1 MRLTVN
7 IGVRVT
13 DLKAKVRQFFEEYQ
27 TANINFEIQRI
38 AAFYADVFMFA
49 DPNGVRSVKKED
61 FLKDLPRRK
70 DFFKSLGLISSSLES
85 AESLEMDSHYVLVKT
100 IWKMRFERNTGEI
113 VDCRNFATYVL
124 AMSGDSFEI
133 VFQLDHQDL
142 IQKARE
148 LGLNTDL
155 QK

>member
-1 MRLTVN
+1 M
-7 IGVRVT
+7 I
-13 DLKAKVRQFFEEYQ
+13 DLKARVKDFFEEYQ
-27 TANINFEIQRI
+27 TANAEFDIQRI
-38 AAFYADVFMFA
+38 AASYAGVFMFA
-49 DPNGVRSVKKED
+49 DAKGARCLNKED
-61 FLKDLPRRK
+61 FLKVLPRRK
-70 DFFKSLGLISSSLES
+70 GLVKSLGLISSSLES